1 MESTTLTRSQLYE
14 LVWKEPM
21 LALSKQFDISDVG
34 LRKMCARLNIPVPKA
49 GHWQK
54 VKFGK
59 SSHQLRLPPIK
70 NNTIVT
76 ENLDFEI
83 EFCVQH

>member
-34 LRKMCARLNIPVPKA
+34 LRKNVRPFEYSCAA
-49 GHWQK
+49 GWSLA
-54 VKFGK
+54 K
-59 SSHQLRLPPIK
+59 SEVWERFTS
-70 NNTIVT
+70 
-76 ENLDFEI
+76 I
-83 EFCVQH
+83 ETSTN